1 MNSII
6 LTVTGVFSAV
16 CWLLFR
22 YTFSRDR
29 SRYRN
34 CYLLFLATLSMFPFI
49 VNVAGRYGKF
59 LAVAIADTTILGL
72 LAVPFFLIYNGI
84 VMIMKEGRRVS
95 HALSLVLGIAIF
107 IGEALSIVFV
117 ILYTITHD
125 PADLDAMY
133 HSAWFIA
140 GVMFILTVIYVSM
153 SFLVFMLYT
162 LFLHIVPRT
171 RDFDYVIIH
180 GAGLL
185 KGNRISRLLE
195 DRLNKAIDIYRMDP
209 TPPKLIP
216 SGGKGTDETVSEAE
230 AMKEYLLE
238 HDIPESD
245 IILEDKSR
253 TTYENLRYS
262 KQILDEQEGR
272 KYTALVTS
280 NYHVYRALRYCRKIG
295 LSCTG
300 IGSRVAFYYWPS
312 ALIREFIAI
321 HAEKKHAVMFA
332 AGWVMCM
339 VPVWLLLTA
348 KGV

>member
-1 MNSII
+1 MNDII
-6 LTVTGVFSAV
+6 PAVTGLFSIT

-34 CYLLFLATLSMFPFI
+34 CYLLFLALVSMFPFI
-49 VNVAGRYGKF
+49 VSAAGRHATF
-59 LAVAIADTTILGL
+59 LAVFIVDTMIFL
-72 LAVPFFLIYNGI
+72 LLLVPFFLIYNGI
-84 VMIMKEGRRVS
+84 IMMVKEGRKLS
-95 HALSLVLGIAIF
+95 HALSLALGIAIF
-107 IGEALSIVFV
+107 MGETLVIVFV
-117 ILYTITHD
+117 ILYSVTFD
-125 PADLDAMY
+125 PAQFRAMCRTV
-133 HSAWFIA
+133 WFIA
-140 GVMFILTVIYVSM
+140 GAVFTFTVIYISL
-153 SFLVFMLYT
+153 SFLIFMIYT
-162 LFLHIVPRT
+162 LFLQIVPRQ

-185 KGNRISRLLE
+185 KGERISRLLE

-216 SGGKGTDETVSEAE
+216 SGGQGRDETVSEAD
-230 AMKEYLLE
+230 AMKKYLLE
-238 HDIPESD
+238 HEIPESD
-245 IILEDKSR
+245 IILENRSK
-253 TTYENLRYS
+253 TTMENLQFS

-321 HAEKKHAVMFA
+321 HAEKKHAVIFVIGLLISMI
-332 AGWVMCM
+332 
-339 VPVWLLLTA
+339 PVWLMVA
-348 KGV
+348 